1 MNAAFIKP
9 ASTQVAD
16 SILLNTVWQS
26 NWNPWSVCR
35 TVFCYPKAQI
45 TLEHYLAM
53 ILDTG
58 KDSGL
63 WETSWPPKLLLHFHL
78 HVQART
84 INLFCQPDPIE
95 QAILFYIYIYIFQ
108 SLPPILTPTTRKQ
121 YWPICAPCS
130 YSASSGPCYICRLP
144 LGTTLHVGLKLK

>member
-35 TVFCYPKAQI
+35 TVFCYPEAQI
-45 TLEHYLAM
+45 TLEHCLAM

-95 QAILFYIYIYIFQ
+95 QAILFYIYIYIYFSPFPPYWHPLQ
-108 SLPPILTPTTRKQ
+108 GNSIGPFVLPAAIQ
-121 YWPICAPCS
+121 
-130 YSASSGPCYICRLP
+130 P
-144 LGTTLHVGLKLK
+144 LLGHATFVDFLLGQRSMLG